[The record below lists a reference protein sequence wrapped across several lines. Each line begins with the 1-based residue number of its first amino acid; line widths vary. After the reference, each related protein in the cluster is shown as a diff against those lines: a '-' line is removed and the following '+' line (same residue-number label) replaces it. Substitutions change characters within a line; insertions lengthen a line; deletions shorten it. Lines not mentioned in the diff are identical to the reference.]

1 MKLYSYP
8 SACLNDICI
17 ILSCRYFPC
26 ELFYITNIFQ
36 LDKLAGKY
44 CVLGNLWEHN
54 LNTCYFFLFL
64 DCALVRREYEHY
76 CAVYDTVVASLCFL
90 LMVFFYINCLI
101 SAEFCRCTP
110 SMSRRQLFP
119 DSQQEQYLEN
129 DSIYY
134 VERGD
139 SFNCSNFLDVDWI
152 SSSGNSCEEE
162 TYER

>member
-1 MKLYSYP
+1 MS
-8 SACLNDICI
+8 IVV
-17 ILSCRYFPC
+17 LS
-26 ELFYITNIFQ
+26 ITLSLLVVLS
-36 LDKLAGKY
+36 LDG
-44 CVLGNLWEHN
+44 
-54 LNTCYFFLFL
+54 
-64 DCALVRREYEHY
+64 
-76 CAVYDTVVASLCFL
+76 
-90 LMVFFYINCLI
+90 FFYINCLI

-139 SFNCSNFLDVDWI
+139 SFNCSNFLDVDWL